1 MTGVRPIITHMPVAA
16 PGVPPWGCAMPL
28 PAGEPPKTCDV
39 LIVGAGITGL
49 TAAMSIAQGGRDVTV
64 IDRAFGSGATSRSGG
79 IVLGDTLVGPVQ
91 GFGDCHEALRS
102 WVDESG
108 ADCDLVW
115 GGCFELARDAS
126 LPSRPIDWQ
135 AEGTVRLAGRISG
148 GVLHPM
154 KFQHALLDTTR
165 LAGVALVNHVTVV
178 GMVLRGSRP
187 AVLTEHGQITAQQV
201 VMAVD
206 ATARADGFDPWSE
219 RVITVALQTAPLSE
233 AVLAAVGLTAH
244 QAFYTR
250 DLPLLWGRVMAD
262 RSLLIG
268 RETLAFPGSDTK
280 MLPDDFAS
288 ASARLTARVH
298 RLHPALM
305 HVEVCRTWGGPIA
318 RSPGGVPA
326 IVVDPN
332 HPRVLWVGGYGGHGM
347 AQAFKLG
354 RLAADRLS

>member
-1 MTGVRPIITHMPVAA
+1 MTGVRPVITHIPVAA
-16 PGVPPWGCAMPL
+16 PGVPPWGCATAL
-28 PAGEPPKTCDV
+28 PVGEPPKKCDV

-64 IDRAFGSGATSRSGG
+64 IERAFGSGATSRSGG
-79 IVLGDTLVGPVQ
+79 IVLGDTLVGPAP
-91 GFGDCHEALRS
+91 GFGDCHEALRT
-102 WVDESG
+102 WVHDSG

-115 GGCFELARDAS
+115 GGCVELARDAS

-135 AEGTVRLAGRISG
+135 AEGTVRLAGPISG
-148 GVLHPM
+148 GVLDPM
-154 KFQHALLDTTR
+154 KFQHALVDTAR
-165 LAGVALVNHVTVV
+165 LAGVALVNRVTVV
-178 GMVLRGSRP
+178 GMALRGSRP
-187 AVLTEHGQITAQQV
+187 AVLTDRGQITAQHV

-206 ATARADGFDPWSE
+206 ATAQTDRFDPWRE
-219 RVITVALQTAPLSE
+219 RVITLALQTTPLSE

-250 DLPLLWGRVMAD
+250 DLPLLWGRVMPD
-262 RSLLIG
+262 RSMLIG
-268 RETLAFPGSDTK
+268 RETLAFPGSHTK
-280 MLPDDFAS
+280 VLPDDFAT

-298 RLHPALM
+298 RLHPALT
-305 HVEVCRTWGGPIA
+305 HIEVRRTWGGPIA

-332 HPRVLWVGGYGGHGM
+332 HPRVIWVGGYGGHGM

-354 RLAADRLS
+354 RLTAERLR